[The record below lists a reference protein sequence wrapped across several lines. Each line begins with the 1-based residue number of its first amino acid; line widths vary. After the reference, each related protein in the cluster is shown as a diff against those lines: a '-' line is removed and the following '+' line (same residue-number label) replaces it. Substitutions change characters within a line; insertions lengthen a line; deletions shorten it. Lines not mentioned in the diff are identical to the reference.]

1 MNTTITISTSTPAK
15 LYSQGSIRVSPYDLI
30 KKYSV
35 QDSPN
40 SLSDSN
46 LSSDDQQPIIAH
58 NQKLSESEDFGF
70 SDEEEEEEPGN
81 RGSTR
86 HFLPGP
92 NGFKISGQKIQIYS
106 DGSVTATDAGTGN
119 LGGYSDSEISDQ
131 ESDDSSYDAD
141 CSVLESPRIVVK
153 TSASEVPVKPPRRR
167 SAEKDAARIAE
178 DIERLQLQEERIS
191 AESQRASVSSDD
203 MKTFPRSRI
212 SGHRPH
218 HHQRHET
225 QSGQASEASLQSRSR
240 SFNGSRESLNIFGS
254 QTDFKNLGISKNFSS
269 DVIREVYGS
278 KTSLL
283 KHLDQQR
290 EERRLRQLEDGGRP
304 LVPDHLSRSTDS
316 VLSRDTQPVRSGEP
330 QPSPCHTLQLG
341 IALQITNLVSP
352 LKIADNNHC
361 RKVAS
366 PL

>member
-1 MNTTITISTSTPAK
+1 M
-15 LYSQGSIRVSPYDLI
+15 SPYDLI
-30 KKYSV
+30 KKYTV

-58 NQKLSESEDFGF
+58 NQKLSESEDFEF
-70 SDEEEEEEPGN
+70 SDEEETVHG
-81 RGSTR
+81 GSTR

-119 LGGYSDSEISDQ
+119 LGGSYSLSDSESDQ

-141 CSVLESPRIVVK
+141 CSVLESPRIIVK
-153 TSASEVPVKPPRRR
+153 TAEVPVKPPRRR

-178 DIERLQLQEERIS
+178 DIERLQLQEDRIS
-191 AESQRASVSSDD
+191 AESHKSSVGSDD

-212 SGHRPH
+212 TGPRPH
-218 HHQRHET
+218 HPRHDT
-225 QSGQASEASLQSRSR
+225 RSGHSSEGSLHSRSR

-254 QTDFKNLGISKNFSS
+254 TEFKNLGISKNFSS

-290 EERRLRQLEDGGRP
+290 EERRLRQLEDGGHHHQP
-304 LVPDHLSRSTDS
+304 LVAEHLSRSTDS
-316 VLSRDTQPVRSGEP
+316 VLSRPGDSNQAVRSGESWP
-330 QPSPCHTLQLG
+330 RGHILHFTAWHL
-341 IALQITNLVSP
+341 ITNYESCFPVKNL
-352 LKIADNNHC
+352 
-361 RKVAS
+361 
-366 PL
+366 

>member
-46 LSSDDQQPIIAH
+46 LSSDDQQPIIPH

-70 SDEEEEEEPGN
+70 TDDDEEEEPGN

-119 LGGYSDSEISDQ
+119 LGGSGYSDSESDQ

-191 AESQRASVSSDD
+191 SESQRASVSSDD

-218 HHQRHET
+218 YHQRHET
-225 QSGQASEASLQSRSR
+225 QSGQLSEASLQSRSR

-254 QTDFKNLGISKNFSS
+254 TDFKNLGISKNFSS

-316 VLSRDTQPVRSGEP
+316 VLSRPGDTQPVRSGEP
-330 QPSPCHTLQLG
+330 GVTQHS
-341 IALQITNLVSP
+341 S
-352 LKIADNNHC
+352 
-361 RKVAS
+361 AS
-366 PL
+366 HYKLRILFPH

>member
-30 KKYSV
+30 KKYTV

-70 SDEEEEEEPGN
+70 SDEEETVHG
-81 RGSTR
+81 GSTR

-119 LGGYSDSEISDQ
+119 MEGSYSLSESDSDQ
-131 ESDDSSYDAD
+131 ESEDSSYDAD
-141 CSVLESPRIVVK
+141 CSVLESPRIIAK
-153 TSASEVPVKPPRRR
+153 TAEVPVKPPRRR

-191 AESQRASVSSDD
+191 KASVSSDD

-212 SGHRPH
+212 SGARPH
-218 HHQRHET
+218 HVRHDT
-225 QSGQASEASLQSRSR
+225 KSGQSSEGSLHSRSR

-254 QTDFKNLGISKNFSS
+254 TDFKNLGISKNFSS

-290 EERRLRQLEDGGRP
+290 EERRLRQLEDGGHQP
-304 LVPDHLSRSTDS
+304 LMAEHLSRSTDS
-316 VLSRDTQPVRSGEP
+316 VLSIPGDSQPVRSGED
-330 QPSPCHTLQLG
+330 QRSHFSLYSL
-341 IALQITNLVSP
+341 ASHY
-352 LKIADNNHC
+352 KIRILFPH
-361 RKVAS
+361 
-366 PL
+366 

>member
-1 MNTTITISTSTPAK
+1 MGLHIELIFSGLNTTITISTSTPAK

-30 KKYSV
+30 KKYTV

-70 SDEEEEEEPGN
+70 SDEEEPVNG
-81 RGSTR
+81 GSTR

-119 LGGYSDSEISDQ
+119 LGGSGYSISDSESDQ

-141 CSVLESPRIVVK
+141 CSVLESPRIIVK
-153 TSASEVPVKPPRRR
+153 TAEVPVKPPRRR

-191 AESQRASVSSDD
+191 TERQQPSVSSNDD
-203 MKTFPRSRI
+203 IKTFPRSRI
-212 SGHRPH
+212 SGPRP
-218 HHQRHET
+218 HHQRHDIRT
-225 QSGQASEASLQSRSR
+225 GQSSEGSLQELRSR

-254 QTDFKNLGISKNFSS
+254 TDFKNLGISKNFSS

-290 EERRLRQLEDGGRP
+290 EERRLRQLEDGGHQP

-316 VLSRDTQPVRSGEP
+316 VLSRPGDNQSVRSGE
-330 QPSPCHTLQLG
+330 QGSHFTARHL
-341 IALQITNLVSP
+341 ITNYESCFP
-352 LKIADNNHC
+352 SKN
-361 RKVAS
+361 R
-366 PL
+366 

>member
-46 LSSDDQQPIIAH
+46 LSSDDQQPIVAD

-70 SDEEEEEEPGN
+70 SDEEDEEPGN

-119 LGGYSDSEISDQ
+119 LGGSGYSDSETSDQ

-153 TSASEVPVKPPRRR
+153 TSASEAPVKPPRRR

-212 SGHRPH
+212 SGARPH
-218 HHQRHET
+218 YHQRHET

-290 EERRLRQLEDGGRP
+290 EERRLRQLEDGCRP

-316 VLSRDTQPVRSGEP
+316 VLSRPGDNQPVRSGES
-330 QPSPCHTLQLG
+330 QPRQGSHFTARHL
-341 IALQITNLVSP
+341 ITNYESCFP
-352 LKIADNNHC
+352 TKN
-361 RKVAS
+361 R
-366 PL
+366 